1 MIVVSQRYWNFSPV
15 LGTDSVVTSRMVSN
29 CAVCNKGKS
38 CYKCPKCRSVYCS
51 LQCNKV
57 HKTVCPSETQ
67 AVDVERVQ
75 QIAETKVL
83 PSQLLASDECRLQ
96 KDIGVAGDQCKAM
109 MTTMDASGDV
119 AVTNE
124 QSFPANT
131 FPLMTSNTF
140 HDVIGG
146 DIIED
151 CVEDDDLVVEEEIK
165 HIEESILHNSFGQ
178 NVDIQIAAE
187 HTSDSSKL
195 QEISL
200 VEVSTNKNPLD
211 SNINTSSAEISC
223 TTSSS
228 DNISNTS
235 PIETVS
241 GKISN
246 HNIDSSEMIILSDKT
261 IQLLLKSEYL
271 KNILKSSRLRDDI
284 LNIDSAINR
293 QSALKKL
300 RLQKPDFN
308 IFLDKML
315 VDIVNPSLP

>member
-1 MIVVSQRYWNFSPV
+1 MNVVSQRYWNFSPV

-29 CAVCNKGKS
+29 CTVCNKGKS

-57 HKTVCPSETQ
+57 HKTVCSSETQ
-67 AVDVERVQ
+67 AVDVESVQ
-75 QIAETKVL
+75 QTAETKV
-83 PSQLLASDECRLQ
+83 PTSQLLASDECRLQ
-96 KDIGVAGDQCKAM
+96 KDIGVSGDQSKTM

-151 CVEDDDLVVEEEIK
+151 TVGDDDLVVEGEIK

-200 VEVSTNKNPLD
+200 VEVSMNKNPLD
-211 SNINTSSAEISC
+211 SNVNTSSAEISC

-241 GKISN
+241 VKISN

-261 IQLLLKSEYL
+261 IQLLLNSEYL